1 MISTV
6 DIVRWWKEYFQ
17 DLLDPADML
26 TLVKSGDE
34 GYDSP
39 ITVDN
44 EVAKKLSGGLG
55 PGVDEIC
62 PEFLKA
68 LDVVGLSWLT
78 RLCSITWNQASGL
91 PDWDDGLRTGTGKGA
106 PSSGALH
113 SCSLGRSTPGCCRG
127 ESAC

>member
-1 MISTV
+1 MTSTV

-26 TLVKSGDE
+26 TLSGDE
-34 GYDSP
+34 GYESP
-39 ITVDN
+39 MTVDN

-68 LDVVGLSWLT
+68 LDAVVVDTPLQHHVESSLWIV
-78 RLCSITWNQASGL
+78 RLG
-91 PDWDDGLRTGTGKGA
+91 
-106 PSSGALH
+106 
-113 SCSLGRSTPGCCRG
+113 
-127 ESAC
+127 

>member
-1 MISTV
+1 MTSTV

-34 GYDSP
+34 GSP

-55 PGVDEIC
+55 PGVDVIC

-78 RLCSITWNQASGL
+78 RLCSIT
-91 PDWDDGLRTGTGKGA
+91 
-106 PSSGALH
+106 
-113 SCSLGRSTPGCCRG
+113 
-127 ESAC
+127 